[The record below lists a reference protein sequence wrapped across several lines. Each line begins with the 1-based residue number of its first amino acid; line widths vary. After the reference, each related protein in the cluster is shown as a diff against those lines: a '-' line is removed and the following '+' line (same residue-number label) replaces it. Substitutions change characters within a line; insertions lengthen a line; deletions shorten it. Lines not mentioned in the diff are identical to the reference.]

1 MAQPTKKSLFTKTAF
16 APGINHRIGLSPRRA
31 QVKMEF
37 DWLKHPEQFD
47 HKLKHKFAQKLVK
60 KVVTVVF
67 TDFFCFF
74 KKAAKYLSFVSKVS
88 C

>member
-1 MAQPTKKSLFTKTAF
+1 
-16 APGINHRIGLSPRRA
+16 
-31 QVKMEF
+31 MEF